1 MLHLPIR
8 QKMLIMAAVITS
20 MFLAALDQTIVGTA
34 LPKILT
40 EFNALEQLSWV
51 ITAYLL
57 TSTIAVPISGKLSD
71 IYGRRKM
78 LLTGIVIFVA
88 ASILC
93 GVSHNIVELIAFR
106 ALQGIGGGMLFA
118 NAFAIIG
125 DLFSPR
131 ERGKW
136 QGLLGAISG
145 ISSLVGPLL
154 GGFLTDAHTFAGVT
168 TSWRWTFYINV
179 PVGIAAFAMIA
190 RFMPTIVARAKE
202 TIDFLGGILI
212 TSSLSAIILTATLGG
227 TTGWEWNSPKIIGV
241 IAAAIIALA
250 AFVFVENRAKN
261 PILPMH
267 FFKDKTFN
275 LLAVITFLFGAGMF
289 ASFVYVPLFAQ
300 EVLGFSAT
308 SSGVI
313 TLPMVIG
320 LVGASV
326 VGGRIVAKTGRYKL
340 LLMGGLL
347 IASIGMAFLGTLSAS
362 NGYIDLAWRMILAG
376 FGVGLSLPLFTL
388 IVQNSFPASQL
399 GVASSSVQLFRSI
412 GSTVGVAVLGGVLN
426 NVLARNLG
434 NLGND
439 KFVQFAQASGYGS
452 NFNNLTAN
460 LLQGVISDK
469 AQATINASIA
479 HLPTQ
484 VAHTVAMAF
493 HDFVVK
499 LQGALSNSLD
509 YVFFM
514 AASLMLAG
522 FVISILIKEVPL
534 VHHDNTPPP
543 IE

>member
-8 QKMLIMAAVITS
+8 QKMLIMAAVMTG

-88 ASILC
+88 ASMLC

-118 NAFAIIG
+118 NAFTIIG

-136 QGLLGAISG
+136 QGILGAVFG
-145 ISSLVGPLL
+145 LSSLVGPLL
-154 GGFLTDAHTFAGVT
+154 GGFLTDAHTFAGIT

-179 PVGIAAFAMIA
+179 PIGIAAFAMIA
-190 RFMPTIVARAKE
+190 KFMPTIIAKAEE

-212 TSSLSAIILTATLGG
+212 AFGLSAIILTATLGG
-227 TTGWEWNSPKIIGV
+227 TKDWEWNSPRIIGI
-241 IAAAIIALA
+241 IAAAIAAIV
-250 AFVFVENRAKN
+250 AFVFVENRAKH

-275 LLAVITFLFGAGMF
+275 LLAIITFLFGAGMF
-289 ASFVYVPLFAQ
+289 ASFIYVPLFAQ

-308 SSGVI
+308 NSGI
-313 TLPMVIG
+313 IILPMVFG
-320 LVGASV
+320 LVAASAI
-326 VGGRIVAKTGRYKL
+326 GGRIVAKTGRYKL
-340 LLMGGLL
+340 LLMSGLL
-347 IASIGMAFLGTLSAS
+347 VASIGMALLGTLGTS
-362 NGYIDLAWRMILAG
+362 NGYIDLAWRMIVVG
-376 FGVGLSLPLFTL
+376 FGVGLSMPLFTL
-388 IVQNSFPASQL
+388 IVQNSFPISQL
-399 GVASSSVQLFRSI
+399 GVASSSVQMFRSI
-412 GSTVGVAVLGGVLN
+412 GSTVGIAVLGGVLN

-434 NLGND
+434 NLNND
-439 KFVQFAQASGYGS
+439 KFVKFAQASGHGA
-452 NFNNLTAN
+452 NFSNLTAN
-460 LLQGVISDK
+460 SLQGIMSDK
-469 AQATINASIA
+469 AQAAINASFA
-479 HLPTQ
+479 RLPAQ

-493 HDFVVK
+493 HDFVTK
-499 LQGALSNSLD
+499 LQGALSSSLD
-509 YVFFM
+509 HVFLI
-514 AASLMLAG
+514 AASLMFAG
-522 FVISILIKEVPL
+522 FVISTIIKEVPL
-534 VHHDNTPPP
+534 AHHDNTPPP